1 MRQSYQKISAGK
13 RCLFMSKMLLYALSV
28 LLVFSTLTGCA
39 SVMSPVSGYLITS
52 VQGPITATGESS
64 YVKKGHGSCISVL
77 GLFAVGDASIDT
89 IIRRAKI
96 TKVHHVDYA
105 STSFLF
111 LFSKY
116 TVWVFGE

>member
-1 MRQSYQKISAGK
+1 MLKISI
-13 RCLFMSKMLLYALSV
+13 CIV
-28 LLVFSTLTGCA
+28 LVSFLVITLTGCA
-39 SVMSPVSGYLITS
+39 GVTSPVSGYLITS

-64 YVKKGHGSCISVL
+64 YVKKGHGSCVSIL